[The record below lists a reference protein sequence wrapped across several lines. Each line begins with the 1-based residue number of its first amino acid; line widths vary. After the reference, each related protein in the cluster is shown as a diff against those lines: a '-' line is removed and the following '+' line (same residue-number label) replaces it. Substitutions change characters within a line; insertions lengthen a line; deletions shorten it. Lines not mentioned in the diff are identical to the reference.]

1 MPWKVVKKKDQDYR
15 LYNLDK
21 KTFVRK
27 KFKSRKTALSARKNY
42 ENYYKKKK

>member
-1 MPWKVVKKKDQDYR
+1 MPWKVVKKSDTQYR

-27 KFKSRKTALSARKNY
+27 TFKTRKSAINTKKNY